1 MSNKLFP
8 IPLEG
13 FGTAD
18 VESFASYVHRSAKAH
33 GVHVGV
39 LLRHIQSSAHS
50 DDQLKDL
57 RNWSLPS
64 YIRPEELVIPNELT
78 RNLTSAMS
86 HFSKQSLGHGI
97 LWFLSSVVGRSSGE
111 ICEGFRWC
119 PECLAEI
126 EAVGGTAYFKLIW
139 HLKDID
145 CCPTHRTPFVS
156 ACPKCGCAQT
166 SYVKTASL
174 NICQDCGGNLARRG
188 KKLKP
193 ADIKH
198 SWEISGFDLLN
209 LFDDLAGREPNS
221 LPLNG
226 VQRSLDKL
234 FDYYWGQDREDELY
248 RVLPR
253 DKLLSAIHGLRPIS
267 LKLTRRFAYRMGL
280 SLLDIMSGNAVQ
292 ATAVSNSTWFCSLPP
307 SFTRASAREKRDHK
321 ATLKRIRRYIEKCVP
336 PPSLK
341 QVAKATGVSVGYLEY
356 RYPVLTT
363 KIVNEHADYV
373 TREKLIRR
381 YKAQEAALKYFCD
394 AAALGSISRKKAYK
408 DLRRETQ
415 LPKFLLKRAIQTA
428 YTAMYGG

>member
-1 MSNKLFP
+1 MTNKLFP

-18 VESFASYVHRSAKAH
+18 VESLASYVHRSAKAH

-39 LLRHIQSSAHS
+39 LLRHVHLEAHF
-50 DDQLKDL
+50 DDQLQDL
-57 RNWSLPS
+57 HRWSLPA
-64 YIRPEELVIPNELT
+64 YIRPEELVIANELT

-86 HFSKQSLGHGI
+86 HFSKQSLGHGT

-119 PECLAEI
+119 PECMAEI

-139 HLKDID
+139 HLKGID
-145 CCPTHRTPFVS
+145 CCPVHRTPFVS
-156 ACPKCGCAQT
+156 ACPKCGCSQT
-166 SYVKTASL
+166 SYVKTAPL
-174 NICQDCGGNLARRG
+174 NICQDCGSNLAKRG

-193 ADIKH
+193 VDIKH

-221 LPLNG
+221 LPING
-226 VQRSLDKL
+226 VQMSLDKL
-234 FDYYWGQDREDELY
+234 FDHYWRQDRESELY

-253 DKLLSAIHGLRPIS
+253 DKLLCAIHGLRPIS

-280 SLLDIMSGNAVQ
+280 SLFDIMSGNAVQ
-292 ATAVSNSTWFCSLPP
+292 TTAVSNSTWFCSLPP
-307 SFTRASAREKRDHK
+307 SFTRASPREKRDHK
-321 ATLKRIRRYIEKCVP
+321 STLKRIRRHIETCDH

-341 QVAKATGVSVGYLEY
+341 QVAKATNVSVGYLEY
-356 RYPVLTT
+356 RYPVLTKKVVSEYT
-363 KIVNEHADYV
+363 EYV

-394 AAALGSISRKKAYK
+394 GGALGTVSRKKAYK

-428 YTAMYGG
+428 YVAIYGM